1 MKRILYILAIALS
14 ILACTDEIDKSN
26 RFTFTGETMADYLL
40 NRSDRYSHMITL
52 FKRAG
57 LFSLLNTY
65 GRFTLFLPDNTAVE
79 KYLAEQDSI
88 YWATKDTPNFI
99 NTGISS
105 PLVEELSD
113 SMANVIARTHI
124 VESDISMADMGEG
137 ALSTRNFNYRFLGVN
152 YVVKGEQY
160 YIMLNNSAAIIGG
173 DNDVENGVVHHVD
186 KVVAPSQKNVPE
198 LIGSCQFFK
207 IFAAAL
213 NCTGF
218 CDSLK
223 MDADDSYDPDS
234 YSIRDVLGLQYIPPQ
249 TRYYK
254 YTGFIEP
261 DDVFRSNGIENID
274 DLVAFAEK
282 WYGTEDRDNPK
293 SPRNALYKFVAYH
306 FVPRELP
313 HNKIVPYGLGNQY
326 WNIDEY
332 MPTIYDRYDYFETMQ
347 GTLMKVVKPLSRPEG
362 RDTYINFNK
371 RELPYNIE
379 LRHHLNVR
387 VIPLTEFI
395 GMKEEYALFNQ
406 MAVNGIVH
414 PIDKILI
421 YNDDEMVGNILNERL
436 RIDMY
441 SLVPELSCNALR
453 YNDFVEETARDAI
466 PPGYS
471 EKLKINS
478 GNIILAQDPRMY
490 NCDKLMFDGMF
501 DVEFT
506 LPPLPPRVY
515 EVRVGYCNFGW
526 YTGGLTNHGVQ
537 MYIDGK
543 VEGRPYNINFLD
555 PQPGIQ
561 TGFVADE
568 YTYDNGME
576 NDKNMR
582 LNGWMKGPK
591 SIHFSSDKSARDTPY
606 YVRRIITRK
615 YFDAGRHTIR
625 FRYISPKNNLSMYVD
640 YLEFVPLHIISDPT
654 KPEDRY

>member
-1 MKRILYILAIALS
+1 MV
-14 ILACTDEIDKSN
+14 ACTDDIDKSN
-26 RFTFTGETMADYLL
+26 RFTFTGETVADYLM
-40 NRSDRYSHMITL
+40 NRSDRYSHITTL
-52 FKRAG
+52 FERAG

-65 GRFTLFLPDNTAVE
+65 GQFTLFLPDNEAVE
-79 KYLAEQDSI
+79 KYVAEQDSI
-88 YWATKDTPNFI
+88 YWATKDTPDFI

-105 PLVEELSD
+105 PLVEDLSD
-113 SMANVIARTHI
+113 SIVNIIARTHI
-124 VESDISMADMGEG
+124 VESAISMADMGEG
-137 ALSTRNFNYRFLGVN
+137 ALPDRNFNYRFLGVN
-152 YVVKGEQY
+152 YVVKGENY
-160 YIMLNNSAAIIGG
+160 YIMLNNSAAIIDG
-173 DNDVENGVVHHVD
+173 DNQVENGVIHHVD

-198 LIGSCQFFK
+198 LIGACQFFK

-213 NCTGF
+213 NRTGF

-223 MDADDSYDPDS
+223 MDADDSYDPDNYTAVDLFGFH
-234 YSIRDVLGLQYIPPQ
+234 YSSPK
-249 TRYYK
+249 TRFYK

-306 FVPRELP
+306 FVPRELS
-313 HNKIVPYGLGNQY
+313 HNKIVPYGFSTQY
-326 WNIDEY
+326 WNIDVS

-395 GMKEEYALFNQ
+395 AMKEEYSSFNQ
-406 MAVNGIVH
+406 MATNGIVH

-421 YNDDEMVGNILNERL
+421 YNEDEMYGNILNERL

-453 YNDFVEETARDAI
+453 YKFLAETSREAI

-471 EKLKINS
+471 EKVKINS
-478 GNIILAQDPRMY
+478 GILRFGEEPRLY
-490 NCDKLMFDGMF
+490 NCDRFILDGMF

-515 EVRVGYCNFGW
+515 EVRVGYCCFGW
-526 YTGGLTNHGVQ
+526 YTGGVTNYGVQ

-543 VEGRPYNINFLD
+543 VEGRPYNINFKD

-582 LNGWMKGPK
+582 LLGWMKGPK
-591 SIHFSSDKSARDTPY
+591 SIHFCDKSARDSPY
-606 YVRRIITRK
+606 YIRRIIARK

-625 FRYISPKNNLSMYVD
+625 FRYVHPKDIESMDVD